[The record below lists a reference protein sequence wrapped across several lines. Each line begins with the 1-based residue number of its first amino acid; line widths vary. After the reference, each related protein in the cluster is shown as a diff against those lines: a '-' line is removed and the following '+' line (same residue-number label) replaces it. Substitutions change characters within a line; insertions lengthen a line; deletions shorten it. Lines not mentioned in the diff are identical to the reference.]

1 MKKQTASK
9 EHKENTNLKREETTD
24 NSCGAN
30 CKWMF
35 DEKIG
40 TLFIKR
46 EEAMRSYEFDEDQ
59 DESTTPWTSFIDE
72 IKHVIIDQQISTI
85 GSYAFCNRTLFS
97 LIIILDTVTVIGSGV
112 FFFTNALLWRP
123 SHF

>member
-1 MKKQTASK
+1 
-9 EHKENTNLKREETTD
+9 
-24 NSCGAN
+24 
-30 CKWMF
+30 
-35 DEKIG
+35 
-40 TLFIKR
+40 
-46 EEAMRSYEFDEDQ
+46 MRSYEFDEDQ